1 LNFGERQP
9 SKDRLRGVLRGPDG
23 AVKQELD
30 ADRPPIGPQPSANGK
45 LNVVEVVE
53 QLLFAALRQRFRDRA
68 FRAEVVR
75 AATSEPGTETQI
87 ALYLCLESSH
97 LLAVC
102 AALKRAREAQ
112 EALARAVASREV
124 VKVH

>member
-1 LNFGERQP
+1 MNDRQP
-9 SKDRLRGVLRGPDG
+9 VGDRFRGILRGPDG
-23 AVKQELD
+23 RVKGGSPSGS
-30 ADRPPIGPQPSANGK
+30 PPVGPQPSANGK
-45 LNVVEVVE
+45 VNVVEVVE

-68 FRAEVVR
+68 FRAEVIR
-75 AATSEPGTETQI
+75 GATAEPGTETQI
-87 ALYLCLESSH
+87 AVYLCLEPAH

-112 EALARAVASREV
+112 EALARVVASREV

>member
-1 LNFGERQP
+1 MSERQP
-9 SKDRLRGVLRGPDG
+9 TSDRFGYELRGPDG
-23 AVKQELD
+23 RVKGQSAD
-30 ADRPPIGPQPSANGK
+30 AAPRLGPEPSTNGK

-53 QLLFAALRQRFRDRA
+53 QLLFAALKQRFRDRA
-68 FRAEVVR
+68 FRAEIVR
-75 AATSEPGTETQI
+75 AATGEPGTETQI
-87 ALYLCLESSH
+87 AVYLCLESSH

-112 EALARAVASREV
+112 EALARAIASREV

>member
-1 LNFGERQP
+1 LNLGERQP
-9 SKDRLRGVLRGPDG
+9 SSDRFRAVLRGPDG
-23 AVKQELD
+23 RVK
-30 ADRPPIGPQPSANGK
+30 ADSAAAAAAPPSANGK
-45 LNVVEVVE
+45 LNVVDVVE
-53 QLLFAALRQRFRDRA
+53 QLLFVALRQRFRDRA
-68 FRAEVVR
+68 FRAEVIR
-75 AATSEPGTETQI
+75 AATGEPGTETQI
-87 ALYLCLESSH
+87 AVYLCLESSH